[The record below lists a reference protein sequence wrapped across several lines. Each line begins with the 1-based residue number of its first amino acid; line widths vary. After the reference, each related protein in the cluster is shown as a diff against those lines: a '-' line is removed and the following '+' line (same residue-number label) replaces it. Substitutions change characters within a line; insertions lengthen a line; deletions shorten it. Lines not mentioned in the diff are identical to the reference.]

1 MMGDKRSR
9 FEIFVA
15 ILKVTNTEANMT
27 KIVYGA
33 NINFKMA
40 QNYLE
45 YLLDKGF
52 LALTSENGK
61 KTYSTTDKGRDFVKK
76 YGELEEMTE

>member
-1 MMGDKRSR
+1 MKEKRSR

-15 ILKVTNTEANMT
+15 ILKITVDGANMT

-40 QNYLE
+40 QKYLE
-45 YLLDKGF
+45 YLLDNDF
-52 LALTSENGK
+52 VTVSSQNGK
-61 KTYSTTDKGRDFVKK
+61 KTYSTTDKGKDFVKK

>member
-1 MMGDKRSR
+1 MGEKRSR
-9 FEIFVA
+9 YEIFVA
-15 ILKVTNTEANMT
+15 ILEVTKGGANVT

-40 QNYLE
+40 QDYLK
-45 YLLDKGF
+45 YLVDNEF
-52 LALTSENGK
+52 VVLTSKNGK
-61 KTYSTTDKGRDFVKK
+61 NTHTTTDKGRDFLKK

>member
-1 MMGDKRSR
+1 MKEKRSR

-15 ILKVTNTEANMT
+15 ILKITVDGANMT

-40 QNYLE
+40 QKYLE
-45 YLLDKGF
+45 YLLDNDF
-52 LALTSENGK
+52 VTVSSQNGK
-61 KTYSTTDKGRDFVKK
+61 KTYSTTDKGKDFVKK
-76 YGELEEMTE
+76 YGELQEMTE